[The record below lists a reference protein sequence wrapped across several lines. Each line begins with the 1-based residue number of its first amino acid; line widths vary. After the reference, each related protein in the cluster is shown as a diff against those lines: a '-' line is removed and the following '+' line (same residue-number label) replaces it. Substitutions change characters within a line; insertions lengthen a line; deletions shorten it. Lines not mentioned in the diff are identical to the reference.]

1 MPGDQELVDRLDEVW
16 ASTDELGAGLDQA
29 AWDLPTDCPGWSVQ
43 DQLAHVVHVEGR
55 LLGRPEIDDELPE
68 SLPHVRNTLG
78 RINEVFVADRRPW
91 RGADVLAEFHE
102 VTRQRVAVLRSCSA
116 GDFAA
121 DSWTPVGPGTVR
133 DLLPFR
139 MFDSWVHEQDMRR
152 AVGRPGD
159 LDTPVADECLGM
171 MAAAMPFVVGK
182 QASAPEGSVVV
193 FWLTAPL
200 AREVVVGVVDGR
212 GTLLAAAPDE
222 ESGAPRARLVMSTE
236 TFARLG
242 CGRIR
247 GDDALAGGD
256 VTIDGDLPFGRSV
269 VGAMNYM
276 F

>member
-16 ASTDELGAGLDQA
+16 ASIDELGAELDQA
-29 AWDLPTDCPGWSVQ
+29 AWDLPTECPGWSVQ
-43 DQLAHVVHVEGR
+43 DQLAHVAHVEGR
-55 LLGRPEIDDELPE
+55 LLGRADLDDELPE
-68 SLPHVRNTLG
+68 SLPHVRNPFG
-78 RINEVFVADRRPW
+78 RINEVFVASRRLW
-91 RGADVLAEFHE
+91 SGADVLAEFHE
-102 VTRQRVAVLRSCSA
+102 VTRQRIEVLRGYSA
-116 GDFAA
+116 DDFGA

-159 LDTPVADECLGM
+159 LDTPVADACLGM
-171 MAAAMPFVVGK
+171 MTAAMPFVVGK

-193 FWLTAPL
+193 FSLTAPL

-212 GTLLAAAPDE
+212 GTLLAAAPDVRV
-222 ESGAPRARLVMSTE
+222 APMARLVMSTE

-242 CGRIR
+242 CGRIS
-247 GDDALAGGD
+247 GDDALASGD
-256 VTIDGDLPFGRSV
+256 VTVDGDLPFGRSV